1 MDQKKIIITVDE
13 KLAEVRIDKAIS
25 SILKEFSRMNI
36 KHWINSGN
44 ILVNEEKVEPKTK
57 LVEFF

>member
-1 MDQKKIIITVDE
+1 MNQKKIIITVDE

-36 KHWINSGN
+36 KQWINSGN
-44 ILVNEEKVEPKTK
+44 I
-57 LVEFF
+57 